1 MNMLYIYTSQG
12 ESNEP
17 WVGSMGKVNEG
28 DVKQK
33 LVYLVVVDGGWGRG
47 GAATPMVWYY
57 LRTSSVSGRITRYYL
72 LNRVYYEVLII
83 ANY

>member
-33 LVYLVVVDGGWGRG
+33 LVYLVVVDGGWGG
-47 GAATPMVWYY
+47 GGGYPDGMILSKDIISLEQNNQILFVE
-57 LRTSSVSGRITRYYL
+57 SVL
-72 LNRVYYEVLII
+72 LCSFNY
-83 ANY
+83 ANF

>member
-17 WVGSMGKVNEG
+17 WVGSMGKVKEG

-33 LVYLVVVDGGWGRG
+33 LVYLVVVDGGWGG
-47 GAATPMVWYY
+47 GGRLSRWYD
-57 LRTSSVSGRITRYYL
+57 TI
-72 LNRVYYEVLII
+72 
-83 ANY
+83 

>member
-33 LVYLVVVDGGWGRG
+33 LVYLVVVDGGG
-47 GAATPMVWYY
+47 GGGYPDGMILFEDIISLGQNNQLVFVE
-57 LRTSSVSGRITRYYL
+57 SL
-72 LNRVYYEVLII
+72 LLCSFIY